1 MLTDTLTIKSEKYPN
16 FIIRYP
22 TNYGHLNTY
31 CAMATLQSPSN
42 IHQCQRTGKSCYV
55 ESELQ
60 LMFEISQ
67 MMNNSTFIRDALNPV
82 MELVA
87 KYLEAER
94 SLLSILNRENSNIFV
109 EAAYGISYEERKQA
123 RYLIGEGL
131 TGEVVKTGHPIYVDK
146 INKAPGFL
154 NKTGMALRTE
164 HKEDISFICVPLKI
178 NNEVAGTLS
187 VLKAYDPRIESE
199 EFIRTLSV
207 IGTIITNSVRARQNR
222 MEEIE
227 RLREE
232 NKELQDEL
240 KNRYINENIV
250 GNSSRIREI
259 FKQIEQ
265 VSKTQATVLI
275 RGESGVGKE
284 MIADAIHYGS
294 KRSNKPLI
302 KVNCSAL
309 PESLIESELF
319 GHEKGAFT
327 GADSAKKGRFEL
339 AEGGSIFLDEI
350 GELPAQIQVKLLR
363 VLQERQFEKL
373 GGTKTIQCDVRVIAA
388 TNRNLEEAIQ
398 EGDFREDL
406 YYRLNVFPLYIPALR
421 ERLNDIP
428 LLVDHFIQK
437 ANKKNGTDII
447 RISSSALEML
457 MVYRWPGNIRELENC
472 IERAAIL
479 SMDRVINS
487 HNLPPTLQTAVSSGT
502 KSKGTLQSIVDK
514 VEKQLII
521 DALTSNK
528 GNVLQSAKDLG
539 ISNRKLGLRIDKY
552 EIDVAKYKL

>member
-1 MLTDTLTIKSEKYPN
+1 MAVEKSTLSV
-16 FIIRYP
+16 
-22 TNYGHLNTY
+22 
-31 CAMATLQSPSN
+31 
-42 IHQCQRTGKSCYV
+42 QCERTGRLCYG
-55 ESELQ
+55 ESELK

-67 MMNNSTFIRDALNPV
+67 LMNNSKFIRDALNPI

-94 SLLSILNRENSNIFV
+94 SLLSILNRENSNIFI
-109 EAAYGISYEERKQA
+109 EAAYGITYEERKQA
-123 RYLIGEGL
+123 KYLIGEGL
-131 TGEVVKTGHPIYVDK
+131 TGEVVKTGHPIFVDK

-164 HKEDISFICVPLKI
+164 HKQDISFVCVPILI
-178 NNEVAGTLS
+178 DNEIAGTLS
-187 VLKAYDPRIESE
+187 VLKTFAENTDSE

-207 IGTIITNSVRARQNR
+207 IGSMIANAVRVRQDR

-232 NKELQDEL
+232 NQELHEEL

-250 GNSSRIREI
+250 GNSSRIREV

-265 VSKTQATVLI
+265 VSVTQATVLI

-294 KRSNKPLI
+294 KRSKKPFI

-373 GGTKTIQCDVRVIAA
+373 GGTKTINCDVRVIAA
-388 TNRNLEEAIQ
+388 TNRNLEEAIK
-398 EGDFREDL
+398 ENEFREDL
-406 YYRLNVFPLYIPALR
+406 YYRLNVFPVYVPALR

-428 LLVDHFIQK
+428 LLVDRFIQK
-437 ANKKNGTDII
+437 SNNKNGTDIL
-447 RISSSALEML
+447 RISSSAIEML
-457 MVYRWPGNIRELENC
+457 MIYRWPGNIRELENC

-479 SMDRVINS
+479 STDRVIRPQ
-487 HNLPPTLQTAVSSGT
+487 HLPPTLQTASSSGT
-502 KSKGTLQSIVDK
+502 GSKGTLQSIVDK

-552 EIDVAKYKL
+552 ELDVTRYKSV